1 MLSNGARAYLLR
13 VNILRRNT
21 LFLRDNSTTMNVNK
35 KIILSSL
42 CVSAGLGV
50 IAQAKAPAASTA
62 KKPASAAAAS
72 APALKTSQDSLSY
85 AIGLS
90 VANFYKQMNITNIN
104 SALVTRAINDVNKKG
119 KTLMDDQQANT
130 VMSNYIQKTKAEKAS
145 GNKKIGLDFL
155 AANKKKPGVVTL
167 PSGLQYSIIK
177 EGTGPK
183 PALTD
188 MVRVHYHGTLIDG
201 KVFDSSVERGEPIEL
216 AVNGVIPGWTEALQL
231 MPVGSKWKLFIPS
244 NLAYGDQQA
253 GPLIAPGST
262 LVFDVELLDIVKKPT
277 APAPGPDTTAK
288 PDSTSH

>member
-1 MLSNGARAYLLR
+1 MKVS
-13 VNILRRNT
+13 
-21 LFLRDNSTTMNVNK
+21 K

-42 CVSAGLGV
+42 CVSAGLSV
-50 IAQAKAPAASTA
+50 LAQAKAPA
-62 KKPASAAAAS
+62 SAAHKPEPAKTMVS
-72 APALKTSQDSLSY
+72 APVLKTAQDSLSY

-119 KTLMDDQQANT
+119 KPLMDDQQANT
-130 VMSNYIQKTKAEKAS
+130 VMSNFIQKTKAEKAS

-155 AANKKKPGVVTL
+155 AANKKKPGVVSL
-167 PSGLQYSIIK
+167 PSGLQYTVVK

-231 MPVGSKWKLFIPS
+231 MAVGSKWKLFIPS

-253 GPLIAPGST
+253 GPMIAPGST
-262 LVFDVELLDIVKKPT
+262 LIFDVELLDIVKKPGAT
-277 APAPGPDTTAK
+277 AT
-288 PDSTSH
+288 PDSTSHAHDSTSH

>member
-50 IAQAKAPAASTA
+50 LAQAKAPATAA
-62 KKPASAAAAS
+62 KKPASATTAS
-72 APALKTSQDSLSY
+72 APVLKTSQDSLSY

-104 SALVTRAINDVNKKG
+104 SSLVTRAINDVNKKG

-155 AANKKKPGVVTL
+155 AANKKKTGVVTL
-167 PSGLQYSIIK
+167 PSGLQYTIVK

-201 KVFDSSVERGEPIEL
+201 KVFDSSVERGQPIEL

-231 MPVGSKWKLFIPS
+231 MAVGSKWKLFIPS

-253 GPLIAPGST
+253 GPMIAPSST
-262 LVFDVELLDIVKKPT
+262 LVFDVELLDIVKKPG
-277 APAPGPDTTAK
+277 APGATNA